1 MYREKLIDDTVRKLT
16 CKKIVG
22 EDDML
27 IVKRKGEVLDLENDQ
42 TRKFQV
48 YVIIFKG
55 HKFYDIRWSCLILS
69 VALAPCDFS

>member
-27 IVKRKGEVLDLENDQ
+27 IDKRKGEVLDLENDH

-48 YVIIFKG
+48 YFIIFTG

-69 VALAPCDFS
+69 MALTPCYFS